1 MSANKIFF
9 ASNCLWFFVFLSL
22 PIVLSAQVSTS
33 LNQSFRAESAQSIV
47 LQINSSNLEIKYIQ
61 GSRILVETKVSLS
74 AGNSSLLDFVAKEGR
89 YNLVKEMNVNTKCLT
104 LVPKKTQNLILIKGK
119 ELQEH
124 ISYIIYIPKELAF
137 IDLAQK

>member
-9 ASNCLWFFVFLSL
+9 ASNYLWFFIFLSF

-33 LNQSFRAESAQSIV
+33 LNQSFKTESAQSIV

-74 AGNSSLLDFVAKEGR
+74 TGNSSLLDFVAKEGR
-89 YNLVKEMNVNTKCLT
+89 YDLVKEMDVNTKCLT
-104 LVPKKTQNLILIKGK
+104 LVPKKIQNLILIKGK

-124 ISYIIYIPKELAF
+124 ISYTIYIPKELAF